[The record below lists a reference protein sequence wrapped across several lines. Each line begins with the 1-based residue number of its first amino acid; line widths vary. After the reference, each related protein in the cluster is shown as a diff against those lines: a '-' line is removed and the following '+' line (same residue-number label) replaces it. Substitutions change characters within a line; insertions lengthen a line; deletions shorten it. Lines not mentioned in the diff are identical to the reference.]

1 MNMMPGSRYSIAL
14 TALILGSCASG
25 IPVKF
30 PQYPS
35 GNQGA
40 QLQRVLDG
48 KRKIAVVA
56 RDLPAGYSTDL
67 TRLGLASEWQDTMR
81 SSIQSAMQTRGFYSI
96 VDLDSRSTRYQE
108 LAHAQSGMTRNQLAI
123 GKELAVESILFVRM
137 TALPRVE
144 CKVEEITDLS
154 TAALQLAMA
163 AANKGQTNGE
173 AQYKKPTGVTY
184 LTVFVEATLVNVET
198 GRSISYSNTK
208 PHRLEND
215 VGNLQCP
222 SQLKAFDEA
231 LEQIGTDIASNLSP
245 EVVTFYIP
253 LADDVDG
260 LRGGDPDRVAAF
272 LEEGIKWAEEGNFDE
287 AARQWERALDESG
300 GTSTSAMWNLGAY
313 YWYSGDMDQAQQYFE
328 QAMRTAEPGWMDDKR
343 YVWTL
348 FQKEKDRVAKE
359 GY

>member
-1 MNMMPGSRYSIAL
+1 MNSNRARIIS
-14 TALILGSCASG
+14 LILLVYLGSCASG

-30 PQYPS
+30 PQYPA
-35 GNQGA
+35 GNQGQ

-48 KRKIAVVA
+48 KRKLAVVA
-56 RDLPAGYSTDL
+56 RDLPAGYSTNL
-67 TRLGLASEWQDTMR
+67 NRLGLATEWQDTIR
-81 SSIQSAMQTRGFYSI
+81 GSVQSAMQGRGFYSI
-96 VDLDSRSTRYQE
+96 VDLDSRDRRYQE
-108 LAHAQSGMTRNQLAI
+108 LAHAQSGMTRNQLQI
-123 GKELAVESILFVRM
+123 GRELAVESILFVRM

-144 CKVEEITDLS
+144 CKIEEVTDLS

-163 AANKGQTNGE
+163 AASKGQSSGD

-198 GRSISYSNTK
+198 GRSMSFSNTK

-215 VGNLQCP
+215 VGNTQCP

-231 LEQIGTDIASNLSP
+231 MDMVGTEIARNLSP

-253 LADDVDG
+253 LSDDTDG
-260 LRGGDPDRVAAF
+260 LRGGEPSRVQAF
-272 LEEGIKWAEEGNFDE
+272 LEEGIKWAEEGNFDM

-300 GTSTSAMWNLGAY
+300 GTSTSALWNLGAY
-313 YWYSGDMDQAQQYFE
+313 YWYSGDMDQAQSYFDR
-328 QAMRTAEPGWMDDKR
+328 AMRSAEPGWMDDKR

-348 FQKEKDRVAKE
+348 FQKEKERMARE
-359 GY
+359 GF

>member
-1 MNMMPGSRYSIAL
+1 MSARIFSL
-14 TALILGSCASG
+14 FSLFVLGGCASG

-30 PQYPS
+30 PQYPA
-35 GNQGA
+35 GNQGQ

-48 KRKIAVVA
+48 KRKLAVVA
-56 RDLPAGYSTDL
+56 RELPPGFSTNL
-67 TRLGLASEWQDTMR
+67 TRLGLASEWQDTIR
-81 SSIQSAMQTRGFYSI
+81 GSIQSAMQRRGFYSM
-96 VDLDSRSTRYQE
+96 VDLDSRDRRYQE
-108 LAHAQSGMTRNQLAI
+108 LAHAQSGMTMNQLRI
-123 GKELAVESILFVRM
+123 GRELAVESILFVRM

-144 CKVEEITDLS
+144 CKIEEVTDLS

-163 AANKGQTNGE
+163 AASKGQNTGE

-198 GRSISYSNTK
+198 GRSISFSNTA

-215 VGNLQCP
+215 VGNTQCP

-231 LEQIGTDIASNLSP
+231 MQMVGTEIAKNLSP

-253 LADDVDG
+253 LADDTDG
-260 LRGGDPDRVAAF
+260 LRGGDPDRVSAF
-272 LEEGIKWAEEGNFDE
+272 LEEGIKWAEEGNFEE
-287 AARQWERALDESG
+287 AARNWERALDESG
-300 GTSTSAMWNLGAY
+300 GTSASALWNLGAY
-313 YWYSGDMDQAQQYFE
+313 YWYSGDMDMAQDYFDR
-328 QAMRTAEPGWMDDKR
+328 ALRNAEPGWMDDKR

-348 FQKEKDRVAKE
+348 FKKEKERIQKE